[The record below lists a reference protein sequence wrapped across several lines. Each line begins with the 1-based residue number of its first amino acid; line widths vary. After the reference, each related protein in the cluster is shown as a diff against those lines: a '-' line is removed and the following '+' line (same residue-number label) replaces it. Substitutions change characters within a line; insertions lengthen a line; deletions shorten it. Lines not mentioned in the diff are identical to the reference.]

1 MTNTIGAEW
10 CARLGE
16 RSDRTFLAIAA
27 LLFCT
32 SAAVTVQQC
41 VAMAD
46 MPGMDMPGGWQMSMM
61 WMRMPEQSW
70 PGAAVAFVAM
80 WTSMMVAMMLPSLVP
95 MLRRYRAVTGQGNG
109 RRLDALTAL
118 VAAGYFSVWSVAGAI
133 VYVPGIALATLL
145 MQWPAASRMAPLA
158 TGLLI
163 VVVGAVQFS
172 AAKARQL
179 AGCARVHR
187 VAAGGAGAWRHGVRL
202 GLLCCRCC
210 SGFTVLLL
218 VCGVMDLI
226 VMSAVTA
233 AISAE
238 RLAPANAGVARA
250 TGAIVIVAGLVS
262 TVRAVGLV

>member
-1 MTNTIGAEW
+1 MTNMTGAEW

-46 MPGMDMPGGWQMSMM
+46 MPGMPMPGGWQMSMM
-61 WMRMPEQSW
+61 WMRMPGQSW
-70 PGAAVAFVAM
+70 PGAAIAFVAM

-95 MLRRYRAVTGQGNG
+95 MLRRYRVVMGHGGVRQ
-109 RRLDALTAL
+109 LDGLTAL
-118 VAAGYFSVWSVAGAI
+118 VAAGYFSVWSAAG
-133 VYVPGIALATLL
+133 VVVHVSGVALATLL
-145 MQWPAASRMAPLA
+145 MQWPAASRVAPFA

-172 AAKARQL
+172 ATKARQL

-187 VAAGGAGAWRHGVRL
+187 VAEGRVGAWRHGVRL

-218 VCGVMDLI
+218 VCGVMDLA

-250 TGAIVIVAGLVS
+250 TGAIVVVAGLVS
-262 TVRAVGLV
+262 AVRAADLL